1 MLSLHRATRRLQVTG
16 SMDGVDAVVAD
27 FAGMQTAEDA
37 RGAWQW
43 AWQVWMADAPRPGV
57 AERQVQ
63 AADFS

>member
-1 MLSLHRATRRLQVTG
+1 
-16 SMDGVDAVVAD
+16 MDGVDAVVAD

-63 AADFS
+63 AAEFS